1 MPISAGAAAVIRCSA
16 HQGRSER
23 CVPINACMPANLR
36 ALFRLDYEAQCQD
49 LCKRWDFVSR
59 LHAHL
64 VDGLLLANSGAAAGG
79 GLLTLCD
86 ADLQTEETEQRA
98 EQAEELRL
106 RRGRCEELIKL
117 RTETQMAEVKLA
129 EYMRMYAAQRAATAA
144 ASSSNLQQPQ
154 QRWARHN
161 SASSSASAQMKT
173 PAPARMAAHPYKP
186 THRSANTPHMQPQQL
201 RGAGHRRLTAFTGDS
216 GVASATS
223 VGHQLQ
229 TSTPL
234 PEPTSPSETSMGY
247 TNFRRTLKAQGV
259 AAISR
264 PTVLK
269 SILKKSSAGGSST
282 RSGGSR
288 ASGGSATGLSSV
300 PSSAGLFMVYEQEK
314 TQQQQQQRPQRS
326 GNPSSMMAAP
336 ASHEQRSRD
345 TP

>member
-1 MPISAGAAAVIRCSA
+1 MPISAPAAAVIRCSA
-16 HQGRSER
+16 HQGRTER
-23 CVPINACMPANLR
+23 CVPINERMPANLR

-64 VDGLLLANSGAAAGG
+64 VDGLLLANSGC
-79 GLLTLCD
+79 LLTLTD
-86 ADLQTEETEQRA
+86 ADMQTEETEQHA
-98 EQAEELRL
+98 EQAEEMRL

-129 EYMRMYAAQRAATAA
+129 EYMRMYAAQRAASAA
-144 ASSSNLQQPQ
+144 ASSTNMQ
-154 QRWARHN
+154 QRWSRHD
-161 SASSSASAQMKT
+161 SATSSASAQMKT
-173 PAPARMAAHPYKP
+173 PAPARLAAHPYKA
-186 THRSANTPHMQPQQL
+186 TQRSAI
-201 RGAGHRRLTAFTGDS
+201 GGGHRRLSAFTGDS

-223 VGHQLQ
+223 VGHQLH

-234 PEPTSPSETSMGY
+234 PESAPASETSMGY
-247 TNFRRTLKAQGV
+247 SHFHSTLKAQAV

-269 SILKKSSAGGSST
+269 SILKNSSAGGSST

-288 ASGGSATGLSSV
+288 GSSGGSAIGQSSV
-300 PSSAGLFMVYEQEK
+300 PSSAGRFIVYEPDK
-314 TQQQQQQRPQRS
+314 QQQPQQQRPQRP
-326 GNPSSMMAAP
+326 GNPATMMAAP